1 MSEELESIESFARY
15 VKSFATEILSEVSKV
30 IVGKK
35 ETLELILVALLANG
49 HVLLEGVPGVAKTFM
64 ARTFAGVMGLD
75 FKRVQ
80 FTPDLLPSDIVGSM
94 IYNQKEGKFQFN
106 PGPVFTNILLADEIN
121 RAPPKTQSALLEA
134 MAERSVSV
142 EGVTHKLDRPFTVL
156 ATQNPVEQ
164 EGTYILPEAQL
175 DRFLF
180 KLNVSYPE
188 KNEDVEILNRKLGLK
203 DIDEIR
209 VDVKTNKD
217 QIRDIQDKITHIYV
231 DQSVLEYIAELVN
244 KARRHP
250 YVQFGASPRA
260 SIALMVA
267 GRPHAAIQGRP
278 YVEPDD
284 IKALFKPILN
294 HRLALTPEAELAG
307 YTADQILDEILKTT
321 EVPYFDP
328 NELPVLQQ
336 EQKATT

>member
-1 MSEELESIESFARY
+1 MSEEIQSVEDFANQ
-15 VKSFATEILSEVSKV
+15 VKTFSTEILSEVSKV
-30 IVGKK
+30 IVGKR
-35 ETLELILVALLANG
+35 ETLELLLVALLAGG

-64 ARTFAGVMGLD
+64 ARTFAGVMKLD

-94 IYNQKEGKFQFN
+94 IYNQKEGKFSFN
-106 PGPVFTNILLADEIN
+106 PGPIFTNILLADEIN

-134 MAERSVSV
+134 MAERSVSI
-142 EGVTHKLDRPFTVL
+142 EGTTHKLDRPFTVF

-188 KNEDVEILNRKLGLK
+188 KDEDIEILNRKLGLK
-203 DIDEIR
+203 DIDEIK
-209 VDVKTNKD
+209 VEVKTTKEAV
-217 QIRDIQDKITHIYV
+217 RDIQDKIINIYV
-231 DQSVLEYIAELVN
+231 DQRMLEYIAELVN
-244 KARRHP
+244 KARKHP

-260 SIALMVA
+260 SIALMIA
-267 GRPHAAIQGRP
+267 SRPYAAMRGRP

-284 IKALFKPILN
+284 IKALYKPILN

-307 YTADQILDEILKTT
+307 YSSEQILDEILKST

-336 EQKATT
+336 ETAVT